1 MKKRK
6 VKRYQVGGETE
17 AVPMPDI
24 AEESESERASQRLQ
38 REKAEAIGSGAPSRR
53 REIGDYIRQGERAPM
68 AEAEAE
74 KTFKQAFADA
84 RREGS
89 KDFTWRGKKYNT
101 ELAAPTRRLG
111 AKEKADE
118 SASDTARGRVPQA
131 SKEEMERRAR
141 MEREQAL
148 ETSSPETALIGG
160 PGLRAVQ
167 SAAKALAMK
176 EGAKGVARRIEPSF
190 GAMKDITPR
199 AAQIGREPLKI
210 GREPLKLGMKKGG
223 VVSAS
228 KRADGIAQRGKT
240 KGRIC

>member
-1 MKKRK
+1 LQDLKARTIGAGSPT
-6 VKRYQVGGETE
+6 VKR
-17 AVPMPDI
+17 
-24 AEESESERASQRLQ
+24 
-38 REKAEAIGSGAPSRR
+38 REVT
-53 REIGDYIRQGERAPM
+53 DYIRQGERAPM
-68 AEAEAE
+68 AEAETE

-84 RREGS
+84 RREGG
-89 KDFTWRGKKYNT
+89 KNFTWRGKKYST

-131 SKEEMERRAR
+131 SKEEMERRSR

-176 EGAKGVARRIEPSF
+176 EGAKGAARRMEPSF

-223 VVSAS
+223 AVSAS
-228 KRADGIAQRGKT
+228 SRADGIAQRGKT